1 MAKDNRS
8 HKDSVFTDL
17 FYSDRDAKKNLLQ
30 LYNALYD
37 EQEDSENLIQ
47 LIRLDGTLF
56 MDYKNDAAFT
66 IGNRRI
72 ILFEH
77 QSTVSENIPL
87 RCLLYIARELESY
100 LPTKVRYKRRRVP
113 IPYPDFFV
121 FYNGTDDAPAESVLK
136 LSGAYTISSDQP
148 ALELKVRIININLAK
163 NHKLLHKCPILME
176 YSRFIDVIRSYD

>member
-1 MAKDNRS
+1 MAKGNRT

-37 EQEDSENLIQ
+37 EQADDENMIQ

-77 QSTVSENIPL
+77 QSTISENIPL

-100 LPTKVRYKRRRVP
+100 FPTNVRYKRKRVS

-121 FYNGTDDAPAESVLK
+121 FYNGANEAPAETVLK
-136 LSGAYTISSDQP
+136 LSDAYTISSDQP
-148 ALELKVRIININLAK
+148 ALE
-163 NHKLLHKCPILME
+163 
-176 YSRFIDVIRSYD
+176 